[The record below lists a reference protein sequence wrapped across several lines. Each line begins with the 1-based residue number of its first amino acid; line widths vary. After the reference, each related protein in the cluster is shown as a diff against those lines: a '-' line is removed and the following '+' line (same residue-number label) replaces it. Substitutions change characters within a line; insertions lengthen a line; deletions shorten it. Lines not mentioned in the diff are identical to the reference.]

1 MRRSCSNSCM
11 LKGRGG
17 SRPRARS
24 AASLLYWETGGLG
37 ELGIVGE
44 TLRNVVD
51 IVRNKVFDLDV
62 CSCGV
67 GEFVLWRSASV
78 ERLTGNFSDRL
89 AITGGSNS
97 PETFSHAADPF
108 CLVLKAGSCLPSVF
122 FGPLPLLP
130 RKLATGKIKVLCA
143 FKDMPRSDEVLD
155 RVLPSGSEAL
165 EGKTSAN
172 GIFGGRRV
180 DMKEEEERRHDGY
193 MQPGKSEWFHGVSEC
208 LD

>member
-1 MRRSCSNSCM
+1 M

-17 SRPRARS
+17 RRPRSRN

-67 GEFVLWRSASV
+67 GEFVLWRSAPV
-78 ERLTGNFSDRL
+78 VRLTGNFSDRL
-89 AITGGSNS
+89 ATTGESIS

-108 CLVLKAGSCLPSVF
+108 CLVLKVELCVPSAF
-122 FGPLPLLP
+122 FGPLLLLP

-143 FKDMPRSDEVLD
+143 FKDMPRSDKVLD

-165 EGKTSAN
+165 EGRTSAN
-172 GIFGGRRV
+172 GFLGGRRV
-180 DMKEEEERRHDGY
+180 DMKEEEKGRQDGY
-193 MQPGKSEWFHGVSEC
+193 MQPGKGEWFHGVSEC